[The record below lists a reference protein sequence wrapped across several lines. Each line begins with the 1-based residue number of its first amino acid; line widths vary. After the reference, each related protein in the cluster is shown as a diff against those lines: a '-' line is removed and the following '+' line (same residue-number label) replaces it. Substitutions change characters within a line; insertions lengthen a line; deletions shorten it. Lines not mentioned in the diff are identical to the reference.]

1 MFTGIVTDVG
11 KVLNITGSEDL
22 EVTIGCDFRNE
33 DLIIGSSIAHDGICL
48 TLFEKGNADGQT
60 WYKVSISNETILN
73 TYLSD
78 PNGQWKAG
86 SIVNLE
92 RSLRVGNE
100 LGGHI
105 VTGHVDGVA
114 KIVKIETI
122 GESTKV
128 SLEAPSELAQFIAR
142 KGSVTLN
149 GTSLTVNKVK
159 NTIFDVNL
167 IPHTKSVTT
176 WNLVQIHDKIN
187 LEIDILARYVAR
199 LNEMKR

>member
-22 EVTIGCDFRNE
+22 EVTIGCDFRSE

-48 TLFEKGNADGQT
+48 TLFEKGNAGGQT

-86 SIVNLE
+86 SIINLE
-92 RSLRVGNE
+92 RSLKVGDE

-105 VTGHVDGVA
+105 VTGLVDGVA
-114 KIVKIETI
+114 
-122 GESTKV
+122 
-128 SLEAPSELAQFIAR
+128 
-142 KGSVTLN
+142 
-149 GTSLTVNKVK
+149 
-159 NTIFDVNL
+159 
-167 IPHTKSVTT
+167 
-176 WNLVQIHDKIN
+176 
-187 LEIDILARYVAR
+187 
-199 LNEMKR
+199 